1 MNAVLFDV
9 ALTAYIVAAV
19 SAVGSLF
26 GRRAQL
32 SRFTLLL
39 TRAGWICHTV
49 AIFARGAEL
58 HRLPILTLA
67 EVVSVVIWAAVL
79 FELWIER
86 RYEIRVLGAFVLP
99 VVLALGLALPTGLRS
114 LAFEPQAQ
122 SGWVV
127 VHVSL
132 LLVGLAALILNFG
145 GALMYLLQDRQL
157 KAKRPGAVYYRL
169 PSLEALDRLT
179 LATLTVA
186 FPFLTVG
193 LALGMVSAGRA
204 WGNRLL
210 FDPFALFSIV
220 MWLVYAAMLSGRAL
234 GHWRGRRAAYFAIA
248 GFFALLLTLGA
259 GVLFQGRHGS

>member
-9 ALTAYIVAAV
+9 ALTAYIVAAI

-26 GRRAQL
+26 GRREQL

-39 TRAGWICHTV
+39 TQAGWICHTC
-49 AIFARGAEL
+49 AILARGVEL

-86 RYEIRVLGAFVLP
+86 HSEIRVLGAFVLP
-99 VVLALGLALPTGLRS
+99 VVLALGLGLPTGLRS
-114 LAFEPQAQ
+114 LAFEPQTQ

-157 KAKRPGAVYYRL
+157 KAKHPGAIYYRL

-179 LATLTVA
+179 LTTLAVA

-193 LALGMVSAGRA
+193 LALGMVSAGHG
-204 WGNRLL
+204 WGSRLL
-210 FDPFALFSIV
+210 FDPLALFSIV

-234 GHWRGRRAAYFAIA
+234 GHWRGRRAAYLAIA

>member
-9 ALTAYIVAAV
+9 ALTAYIVAAIA
-19 SAVGSLF
+19 AVGSF
-26 GRRAQL
+26 VGRREQL
-32 SRFTLLL
+32 TRFTLLL
-39 TRAGWICHTV
+39 TQAGWICHTA
-49 AIFARGAEL
+49 AILARGAEL

-86 RYEIRVLGAFVLP
+86 HYDIRVLGAFVLP

-114 LAFEPQAQ
+114 LAFEPQ
-122 SGWVV
+122 G
-127 VHVSL
+127 
-132 LLVGLAALILNFG
+132 
-145 GALMYLLQDRQL
+145 
-157 KAKRPGAVYYRL
+157 L

-204 WGNRLL
+204 WGSRLL
-210 FDPFALFSIV
+210 VDPLALFSIV

-234 GHWRGRRAAYFAIA
+234 GHWRGRSAAYFAIA